1 MKGMNRRRFLK
12 NSLLTG
18 TAFSLVPGLWGEISG
33 KENKKG
39 VRPSHPVVIAS
50 ANGERA
56 TARAME
62 LLQQGADPL
71 DAVIAGVNII
81 ENDPE
86 DVTVGYGGLPN
97 EDGVVQLDASVMH
110 GPTHNAGAVAALEGV
125 KNPSKVAKLVM
136 ERTDHV
142 LLVGKGAQDFARAHG
157 FKIENLLTEKARKI
171 WLHWKETLSDKDDW
185 FPPEPDEYGEVLR
198 QYFDVHGTIN
208 CCAVDANGNLAG
220 VTTTS
225 GLAFK
230 IPGRVGDSPIPGAG
244 LYVDNEVGAAGS
256 TGRGEANLKNLTS
269 FMVVEFMRMGK
280 SPTEACLAACQRIV
294 EHTKLPYLLNSD
306 GKPRFNVS
314 FYAVNKKGE
323 FGGASIWGPKQMQVF
338 DAKGNRKVE
347 MAFLFD
353 KKYRKR

>member
-1 MKGMNRRRFLK
+1 MSIKRREFLK
-12 NSLLTG
+12 G
-18 TAFSLVPGLWGEISG
+18 SLVAGAGALFSPWLGNTVTAGSSVSG
-33 KENKKG
+33 VKPK
-39 VRPSHPVVIAS
+39 HPVVVAS

-62 LLQQGADPL
+62 LLRQGADPL

-81 ENDPE
+81 EDDP
-86 DVTVGYGGLPN
+86 DDISVGYGGLPN

-110 GPTHNAGAVAALEGV
+110 GPTHNAGAVGALEGIR
-125 KNPSKVAKLVM
+125 NPSKVAKLVM

-157 FKIENLLTEKARKI
+157 FKIENLLTDRAREI

-185 FPPEPDEYGEVLR
+185 FPPEDDEMSELLR

-208 CCAVDANGNLAG
+208 CCAVDVNGDLAG

-230 IPGRVGDSPIPGAG
+230 IPGRVGDSPIIGAG

-256 TGRGEANLKNLTS
+256 TGRGEANLKNLAS
-269 FMVVEFMRMGK
+269 FMVVEFMRQGK
-280 SPTEACLAACQRIV
+280 SPTDACLAVCQRIAD
-294 EHTKLPYLLNSD
+294 HTKLPYLLNKK
-306 GKPRFNVS
+306 GHPNFNVN

-323 FGGASIWGPKQMQVF
+323 FGGASILSGAKMWVF
-338 DAKGNRKVE
+338 DHTGNHLVE
-347 MAFLFD
+347 LPYLF
-353 KKYRKR
+353 KREKS